1 MSLAT
6 AQGGTSPAK
15 DGDLPSAAAATS
27 PRQASED
34 PFANLDPSLHPVTL
48 NSVETEAQ
56 NPLTH
61 FAQHVLDDHDGGL
74 LGFNVDGDQGNALF
88 TATGEARFGE
98 LLEAAGQSE
107 RVLEQQSTNGG
118 HDDAFTINSLEAGAE
133 GGHNEEVGEDG
144 VVKMGRLVGRPKR
157 RRDGEEIIVGPVEN
171 GEPIDPI
178 KMKKD
183 SHKEV
188 ERRRRENI
196 NDGINEIARLVPGGS
211 EKMGKGMLLRRAAD
225 YLGDIANKM
234 GRFDEELTSKDR
246 EKQTIQSELVHS
258 QARLAEEHARSMR
271 FETSWREAEDRAAA
285 SQFEVDRLKTEIE
298 QLKKK
303 LAEQEA

>member
-6 AQGGTSPAK
+6 GQGGTSPTN
-15 DGDLPSAAAATS
+15 DGGLPSTAAATS
-27 PRQASED
+27 PRQTSED

-98 LLEAAGQSE
+98 LLEAADQSE
-107 RVLEQQSTNGG
+107 RVLEQQATNGA
-118 HDDAFTINSLEAGAE
+118 HNDAFNINQLE
-133 GGHNEEVGEDG
+133 GGADGAHQEEVGEDG
-144 VVKMGRLVGRPKR
+144 VVKMGRIVGRTKR
-157 RRDGEEIIVGPVEN
+157 RRDGEEIVVGPVEN

-225 YLGDIANKM
+225 YLSDITSKL
-234 GRFDEELTSKDR
+234 GRFDEELASKER

-271 FETSWREAEDRAAA
+271 FETSWREAEDRAAS
-285 SQFEVDRLKTEIE
+285 SQFELDRLKTELE
-298 QLKKK
+298 ELKTK
-303 LAEQEA
+303 LAAKEA

>member
-6 AQGGTSPAK
+6 SQGGTSPAK

-98 LLEAAGQSE
+98 LLEAADQSE

-118 HDDAFTINSLEAGAE
+118 HGDAFTINSLEAGAE
-133 GGHNEEVGEDG
+133 GGHNEELGEDG
-144 VVKMGRLVGRPKR
+144 AVKMGRLVGRPKR

-183 SHKEV
+183 SHVRRVAACATLGSAKGPA
-188 ERRRRENI
+188 ER
-196 NDGINEIARLVPGGS
+196 G
-211 EKMGKGMLLRRAAD
+211 
-225 YLGDIANKM
+225 
-234 GRFDEELTSKDR
+234 
-246 EKQTIQSELVHS
+246 
-258 QARLAEEHARSMR
+258 
-271 FETSWREAEDRAAA
+271 
-285 SQFEVDRLKTEIE
+285 
-298 QLKKK
+298 
-303 LAEQEA
+303 